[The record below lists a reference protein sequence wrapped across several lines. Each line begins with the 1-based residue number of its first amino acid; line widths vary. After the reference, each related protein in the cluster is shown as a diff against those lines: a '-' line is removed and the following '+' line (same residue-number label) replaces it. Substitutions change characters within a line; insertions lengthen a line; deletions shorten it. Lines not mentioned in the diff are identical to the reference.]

1 MSLVPCFVEVYHIW
15 TLTEQ
20 SKYNIQIF
28 ILIAMMEF
36 CLKFKSLI
44 HVGQRI

>member
-20 SKYNIQIF
+20 EVQYTNFYFDSNDG
-28 ILIAMMEF
+28 ILFEI
-36 CLKFKSLI
+36 
-44 HVGQRI
+44 